1 MKDSVIRKGAKL
13 NKAII
18 AEQVVIDE
26 NVEMGIGEMAPSKL
40 DKKVYAFDLVT
51 IGEKSY
57 VPKNVKLGKNTVV
70 MGETT
75 PEDFTDGLLESG
87 DYIIKG
93 GDR

>member
-1 MKDSVIRKGAKL
+1 
-13 NKAII
+13 
-18 AEQVVIDE
+18 
-26 NVEMGIGEMAPSKL
+26 
-40 DKKVYAFDLVT
+40 VT